1 MNKNIDHVR
10 SRSPQGDRS
19 TRLIAGAASNVVEI
33 FTDGSSLGNPGPGG
47 WGVVIIKNE
56 ELGIKNEKKET
67 IIKEFGGFDKN
78 TTNNRMELQAVIE
91 TLKHIIKKHES
102 DTIVI
107 HTDSTYVLLGI
118 TTWIHN
124 WEKNNWKT
132 ANKKPVLN
140 KELWQELIELV
151 RNFKGKLSWQKVK
164 GHNGHIHNERAD
176 EIATDCSA
184 SQKTHT
190 F

>member
-1 MNKNIDHVR
+1 MKNNNI
-10 SRSPQGDRS
+10 
-19 TRLIAGAASNVVEI
+19 EI

-47 WGVVIIKNE
+47 WGAVVVMDSKIIH
-56 ELGIKNEKKET
+56 
-67 IIKEFGGFDKN
+67 EFGGHENK

-102 DTIVI
+102 DTIII

-190 F
+190 L